1 MRIVNVENLKPGFV
15 VGRALL
21 DETGRTL
28 LSSGV
33 ELTERY
39 IAVLREKGFD
49 RLYIQDPELEE
60 DIPPDEDLD
69 PVTRSRAFQ
78 ALRGSM
84 ETVGKELLD
93 LRDKSFDD
101 VKNACSS
108 DAVRALVGADG
119 PFAQLASVISQI
131 LDEVLTR
138 PTLAGLTSIRSADS
152 VIYQHS
158 IDVCITAIMIGR
170 TVGVQE
176 SRLRPL
182 ATGCLL
188 HDIGAVFVDPNAD
201 QRRRLRQH
209 TLLGYELLKE
219 SDDPDILA
227 PHIALEHHEHQDG
240 SGEPRGLVG
249 SNTIERKRDLP
260 PPIPTLVGEIAAVA
274 NTFDTLSSGMWGH
287 PPMTADAAL
296 AAIESVAGA
305 HLNKAIVTAFVKLV
319 PIYPRG
325 AEIIVRSGSY
335 RNFSGI
341 VGKVRPNQ
349 LDKPVVLLIRDNHGN
364 SITPVQLDLL
374 EESDATIQCRG
385 PH

>member
-1 MRIVNVENLKPGFV
+1 MRIVGIDNLKPGFV
-15 VGRALL
+15 LGRPLL

-49 RLYIQDPELEE
+49 RLYIQDPALKD

-69 PVTRSRAFQ
+69 PVTRSLAFQ
-78 ALRGSM
+78 ALHESM
-84 ETVGKELLD
+84 EAVGQELQG

-119 PFAQLASVISQI
+119 PFAQLASIISQI
-131 LDEVLTR
+131 LDEVLTHS
-138 PTLAGLTSIRSADS
+138 TLAGLSSIRSADS
-152 VIYQHS
+152 MVYQHS

-170 TVGVQE
+170 AVGVQE

-219 SDDPDILA
+219 SRDQGILA
-227 PHIALEHHEHQDG
+227 PYIALEHHEHQDG

-249 SNTIERKRDLP
+249 GNTIERKRDLP
-260 PPIPTLVGEIAAVA
+260 PPIPTLVGEITAVA
-274 NTFDTLSSGMWGH
+274 NTYDTLSSGMWGH
-287 PPMTADAAL
+287 PPMTPDAAL
-296 AAIESVAGA
+296 AAIESVAGT
-305 HLNKAIVTAFVKLV
+305 HLNKAIVTAFIKLV
-319 PIYPRG
+319 PVYPRG
-325 AEIIVRSGSY
+325 LEVIVRSGTF

-341 VGKVRPNQ
+341 VAKIRPNQ
-349 LDKPVVLLIRDNHGN
+349 LDKPVVLLIRDNRGN
-364 SITPVQLDLL
+364 SISPIELDLL
-374 EESDATIQCRG
+374 EESNATIQCKG
-385 PH
+385 SH